1 MYLLFRYHHIMPGE
15 YEKMG
20 FGERTVVRNIHALPD
35 RTDERG
41 GRTDKG
47 ERKWQK

>member
-20 FGERTVVRNIHALPD
+20 FGERTVVRAFMHYQIEQMNEEI
-35 RTDERG
+35 ERIKRG
-41 GRTDKG
+41 A
-47 ERKWQK
+47 